1 VKAICEACKRHGIM
15 AVPNIYLEEEGKAY
29 DASLMISKD
38 GQLRRS

>member
-1 VKAICEACKRHGIM
+1 M